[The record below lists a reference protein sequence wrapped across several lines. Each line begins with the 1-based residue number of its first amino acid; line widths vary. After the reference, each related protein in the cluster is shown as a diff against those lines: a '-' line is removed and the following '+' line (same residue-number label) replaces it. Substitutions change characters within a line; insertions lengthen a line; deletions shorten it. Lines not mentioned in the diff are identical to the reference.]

1 MTRCWRRAINAVKGG
16 GRGAQTFL
24 PFAQAR
30 PRSCFCPSSLT
41 AFAGG
46 PEWNG
51 SMVQVSVHQRQRLLI
66 PTAGG

>member
-46 PEWNG
+46 ARMERVHG
-51 SMVQVSVHQRQRLLI
+51 S
-66 PTAGG
+66 G